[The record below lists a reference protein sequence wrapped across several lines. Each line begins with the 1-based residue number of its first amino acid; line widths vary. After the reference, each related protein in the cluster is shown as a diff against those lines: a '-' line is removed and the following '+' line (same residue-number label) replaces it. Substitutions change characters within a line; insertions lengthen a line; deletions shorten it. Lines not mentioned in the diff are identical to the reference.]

1 MGVRAV
7 GREIFVSRGCTLARG
22 VVLYSPCHIFGAA
35 SLGEGCVLLPGC
47 VVNGAKIG
55 KNCTLGPYCNV
66 REGCAA
72 GEGCRIGDFVELKRA
87 VLGEGCKRRRTG
99 RARKRGVR
107 RGVRQLQRQ
116 NKGAHICGRQRVHRQ
131 QQRRSRARAYRRGR
145 ICGGWHGVIGR
156 RAAKKSRALPSAF
169 KNQARRCLRKV
180 SQRPMMAFIKAMIC
194 LSRINLYPSNGR
206 RFCE

>member
-87 VLGEGCKRRRTG
+87 VLGEGCKAAHLSYIGDAELGARVNVGCGVVFANYNGKTKARTYVEDNAFIG
-99 RARKRGVR
+99 SNSVVVAP
-107 RGVRQLQRQ
+107 
-116 NKGAHICGRQRVHRQ
+116 AHIGAGAYVAAGTVLSGDVPQKSLALARPPLKIKSEGACGRYLNDR
-131 QQRRSRARAYRRGR
+131 
-145 ICGGWHGVIGR
+145 
-156 RAAKKSRALPSAF
+156 
-169 KNQARRCLRKV
+169 
-180 SQRPMMAFIKAMIC
+180 
-194 LSRINLYPSNGR
+194 
-206 RFCE
+206 